1 MGRSRMVDDGFW
13 GDPDLADLTI
23 DERCTLLLFLT
34 CPQSNVIGVYRLIW
48 RQVGAGSG
56 WTHDQILNASK
67 NLKSKGCIDLE
78 ESSGWVWV
86 KEWWKHNS
94 IKGAFTGNVAK
105 KARQELLQV
114 PDSWKSGIL
123 DWIENNDFEG
133 ACEPLISSLRGA
145 GGNSTTSYIS
155 IPTTTTTGS
164 GSSED
169 LVEAALA
176 QRDQAEEVPP
186 DVTPAPKAPSGSS
199 AFETLVIE
207 PVLSALKP
215 QVINVLTQSNI
226 SDPATVQDLVDELAG
241 RIEAGQ
247 RGDKP
252 KVGSPLDLL
261 RTYLSR
267 NQEGRFDRIHCLSI
281 QTRRLRLTQE
291 AERRNQPHKRS
302 PMPEFANEALN
313 QFRGGA

>member
-114 PDSWKSGIL
+114 PDPWKNGIL
-123 DWIENNDFEG
+123 SWIENNDFEG
-133 ACEPLISSLRGA
+133 ACKPLVSSLRGA
-145 GGNSTTSYIS
+145 GGNSTTNSIS
-155 IPTTTTTGS
+155 IPTTTTSTDS
-164 GSSED
+164 NED
-169 LVEAALA
+169 LVEAVLT
-176 QRDQAEEVPP
+176 DTTPVPE
-186 DVTPAPKAPSGSS
+186 ASSGSS
-199 AFETLVIE
+199 ALETLVIE
-207 PVLSALKP
+207 PVLSALEP
-215 QVINVLTQSNI
+215 QLINVLAEFNI
-226 SDPATVQDLVDELAG
+226 SDPALAQDLVDELAG

-247 RGDKP
+247 QGDKH

-261 RTYLSR
+261 RTYVSR
-267 NQEGRFDRIHCLSI
+267 NQEGRFDRIHSLSV
-281 QTRRLRLTQE
+281 QARRLRL
-291 AERRNQPHKRS
+291 AEDAKRRNRPHKRL

-313 QFRGGA
+313 QWRVS